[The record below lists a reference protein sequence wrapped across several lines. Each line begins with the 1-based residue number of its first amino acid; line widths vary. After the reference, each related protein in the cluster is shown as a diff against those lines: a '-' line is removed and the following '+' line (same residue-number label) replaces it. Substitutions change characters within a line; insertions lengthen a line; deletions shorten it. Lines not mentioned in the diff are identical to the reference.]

1 MENLPKINTTLLLII
16 KDGKILLGEKKRGFA
31 KGVLIGIGGKQ
42 DPGETMEQAM
52 IRETQEEIGVTPKNY
67 EQVAHI
73 VFNTWYKGVHS
84 LLNLN
89 IYSATD
95 YIGEIQETD
104 EIIPGWYDLDSI
116 PYERMLED
124 DKLWMVEVLKGKK
137 IDGKVVFNENLV
149 MQSHE
154 FNEVENFEGLEK

>member
-104 EIIPGWYDLDSI
+104 EIIPGWYDLDNI
-116 PYERMLED
+116 PYDRMLED

-149 MQSHE
+149 MQNHE

>member
-154 FNEVENFEGLEK
+154 FNEVENFEGLER